1 VFVFC
6 FGCKITHFQKNVQVF
21 IPFFIRILQKKCER
35 PRRALAFSKYV
46 LLNINFTGVVFTS
59 LNPRDL
65 KQIVADPDSGIM
77 TRGEHS
83 HKIWVERK

>member
-1 VFVFC
+1 LCFVSAAKLHIFKKT
-6 FGCKITHFQKNVQVF
+6 CKFLFRFLFASSKKNASALEEHSNSQKY
-21 IPFFIRILQKKCER
+21 I
-35 PRRALAFSKYV
+35 